1 MSPPPAGIPEADWL
15 ATPASVRTLILA
27 QQQEIQALRQEN
39 DELRSQ
45 LTALASELAQLRERI
60 GRSSR
65 NSSKPPS
72 SDGPGFKPPERRK
85 GSGRKRGGQLGHPG
99 SGPELLPFERVDEVV
114 EHHPDACR
122 RCGTLLAGEDPDPL
136 RHQVMEIPPI
146 TPLVIEHR
154 LHRLVCPCCSTSTCA
169 TLPADVE
176 ASPYGPRLSA
186 LVGLLGSVFPLSFSK
201 TQALLDQL
209 LGVEISRGAI
219 AKVRERLSAVLAE
232 PMAQALEAARQQ
244 PVAYVDETGAPT
256 GNADGNNP
264 SGKRG
269 WQWVMVTAAV
279 TVFLQGLSRSTAAA
293 IELLGSTFGGIVV
306 SDRFSAYNHLPIQ
319 QRQLC
324 WAHLIRDLTAIA
336 ERPGASA
343 EFGAELLGLQQ
354 QLFDHWHRYKHGTI
368 DWHALQQSCR
378 PIRQAFE
385 TTLQR
390 VVELGYQRG
399 ERTPWAKTVRTA
411 QQILQLAD
419 GLWTFL
425 ETPGIEPTNNAAER
439 ALRQSVIQRKISHG
453 VQSRQGAICRSRL
466 LTVTTTLR
474 QQGRDVWKFLEQAW
488 IAHHRGGVMPS
499 LLPDPESAA
508 QSTAC

>member
-1 MSPPPAGIPEADWL
+1 MSSPPSKIPEADWL
-15 ATPASVRTLILA
+15 ATPASVRMLILT
-27 QQQEIQALRQEN
+27 QQQEIQAFRQEN

-45 LTALASELAQLRERI
+45 LIALASELAQLRERI

-72 SDGPGFKPPERRK
+72 SDGPGFKPPERHK
-85 GSGRKRGGQLGHPG
+85 GSGRNRGGQPGHPG
-99 SGPELLPFERVDEVV
+99 SGPELLPIERVDELV

-122 RCGTLLAGEDPDPL
+122 RCGSLLAGEDPDPL
-136 RHQVMEIPPI
+136 RHQVIEIPPI
-146 TPLVIEHR
+146 TPLLIEHR

-169 TLPADVE
+169 TLPADGE
-176 ASPYGPRLSA
+176 ASQYGPRLSA
-186 LVGLLGSVFPLSFSK
+186 LVGLLGSAFPLSFSK
-201 TQALLDQL
+201 TQALLNQL
-209 LGVEISRGAI
+209 LGVEISRAAI
-219 AKVRERLSAVLAE
+219 AAIRQRLSAALAE
-232 PMAQALEAARQQ
+232 PMAQALRAARQQ

-269 WQWVMVTAAV
+269 WQWVMVTAVV
-279 TVFLQGLSRSTAAA
+279 TVFIQGLSRSTAAA
-293 IELLGSTFGGIVV
+293 IELLGSSFGGIVV
-306 SDRFSAYNHLPIQ
+306 SDRFSAYNHLPTQ

-324 WAHLIRDLTAIA
+324 WAHLMRDLTAIA

-368 DWHALQQSCR
+368 DWPALRQRCR

-385 TTLQR
+385 ARLQQ

-399 ERTPWAKTVRTA
+399 ERTPWAKTVRSC

-425 ETPGIEPTNNAAER
+425 EIAGVEPTNNAAER

-466 LTVTTTLR
+466 LTVTTSLR
-474 QQGRDVWKFLEQAW
+474 QQGREVWQFLEQAW

-499 LLPDPESAA
+499 LLPDS
-508 QSTAC
+508 

>member
-1 MSPPPAGIPEADWL
+1 MTAHPAGIPEADWL
-15 ATPASVRTLILA
+15 ETPASVRALINA
-27 QQQEIQALRQEN
+27 QQQEIELLRG
-39 DELRSQ
+39 Q
-45 LTALASELAQLRERI
+45 LTSLATELANLRERI

-72 SDGPGFKPPERRK
+72 SDGLGFKPPERRK
-85 GSGRKRGGQLGHPG
+85 GSGRKRGGQQGHPG
-99 SGPELLPFERVDEVV
+99 SGPELLPIERVDEVV
-114 EHHPDACR
+114 DHHPDACR
-122 RCGTLLAGEDPDPL
+122 RCGQLLVGIDPEPL
-136 RHQVMEIPPI
+136 RHQVIEIPPI

-176 ASPYGPRLSA
+176 ASHYGPRLSA
-186 LVGLLGSVFPLSFSK
+186 LVGLLGSAFPLSFSK
-201 TQALLDQL
+201 TQALLQQL
-209 LGVEISRGAI
+209 VGVEMSRGAI
-219 AKVRERLSAVLAE
+219 ARVRQRLSA
-232 PMAQALEAARQQ
+232 ALEQPMQEALAFARVQ

-264 SGKRG
+264 TGKRG
-269 WQWVMVTAAV
+269 WQWVMVTAVV
-279 TVFLQGLSRSTAAA
+279 TVFVQGLSRSTTAA
-293 IELLGSTFGGIVV
+293 IELLGNAFGGIVV
-306 SDRFSAYNHLPIQ
+306 SDRFSAYNHLPVM

-324 WAHLIRDLTAIA
+324 WAHLMRDLTAIA

-343 EFGAELLGLQQ
+343 EFGAQLLGLQQ
-354 QLFDHWHRYKHGTI
+354 QLFGHWHRYKEGKI
-368 DWHALQQSCR
+368 DWPALQQSCR
-378 PIRQAFE
+378 PIRQTFE

-399 ERTPWAKTVRTA
+399 ERTPWASTVRTC
-411 QQILQLAD
+411 QQLQKVTG

-425 ETPGIEPTNNAAER
+425 EIEGIEPTNNAAER
-439 ALRQSVIQRKISHG
+439 ALRQSVIQRKISQG

-474 QQGRDVWKFLEQAW
+474 QQGRDVWEFLEQAW

-499 LLPDPESAA
+499 LLSNP
-508 QSTAC
+508 

>member
-1 MSPPPAGIPEADWL
+1 MISPPAGIPEADWL

-27 QQQEIQALRQEN
+27 QQKEIQALRKEN
-39 DELRSQ
+39 DELRNQ
-45 LTALASELAQLRERI
+45 LTALATELANLRERI

-85 GSGRKRGGQLGHPG
+85 ASGRKRGGQPGHPG
-99 SGPELLPFERVDEVV
+99 SGPEPLPIERVDEVV

-122 RCGTLLAGEDPDPL
+122 RCGTLLDGEDPAPL
-136 RHQVMEIPPI
+136 RHQVIEIPPI

-176 ASPYGPRLSA
+176 TSPYGPRLSA
-186 LVGLLGSVFPLSFSK
+186 LVGLLGSAFPLSFSK

-219 AKVRERLSAVLAE
+219 ATIRKRLSAALAQ
-232 PMAQALEAARQQ
+232 PMTEALEAARAQ

-264 SGKRG
+264 TGKRG
-269 WQWVMVTAAV
+269 WQWVMVTAVV
-279 TVFLQGLSRSTAAA
+279 TVFIQGLSRSTAAA

-306 SDRFSAYNHLPIQ
+306 SDRFSVYNHLPLER
-319 QRQLC
+319 RQIC
-324 WAHLIRDLTAIA
+324 WAHVIRDLTAIA

-343 EFGAELLGLQQ
+343 EFGAELLELQWK
-354 QLFDHWHRYKHGTI
+354 LFAHWHGYKEGTI
-368 DWHALQQSCR
+368 DWSNLQQACG
-378 PIRQAFE
+378 PIRQSFE
-385 TTLQR
+385 AALRR
-390 VVELGYQRG
+390 VVELGHQSG
-399 ERTPWAKTVRTA
+399 ERTPWAKTVGTCKKLLA
-411 QQILQLAD
+411 VAD

-425 ETPGIEPTNNAAER
+425 EVEGIEPTNNAAER

-474 QQGRDVWKFLEQAW
+474 QQGRDVWQFLEQAW
-488 IAHHRGGVMPS
+488 VAHHRSGEMPS
-499 LLPDPESAA
+499 LLPDP
-508 QSTAC
+508 